1 MRRRILVLN
10 ERDPSNPMA
19 GGAET
24 HVFEIF
30 RRLVADGHDVLVLA
44 ASFPGCAREEVVQ
57 GVRVRRLAN
66 RYLYYALVPWAARR
80 EAARGRDVVVDVL
93 NKLPF
98 LSPWF
103 VPLPCLAI
111 VHHLFGSTAFR
122 QAPAPVALVSWLMER
137 LIPLA
142 YRGVP
147 MLAISPSTKADLVER
162 GLDPARIHVVPP
174 GVDKATH
181 QAIDDGVTREPI
193 VLWIGRLEPYK
204 RADLAIDALK
214 DVRAAVPDA
223 TLVLVGAGSARAA
236 LEARVREQ
244 GLGEH
249 VRFTGFLPEEEKIAW
264 IRRSAVLV
272 QTSEK
277 EGWGMTVIEA
287 NVCNTVAVAS
297 NVPGLRDSVRHGVSG
312 LLFEYGDRQGLA
324 EALVRVLR
332 DANLRARLLA
342 GGKEWGERF
351 GWEEVA
357 EDTAALVEEAIQPGR
372 RPLVLRA
379 ATSGLP

>member
-1 MRRRILVLN
+1 MKRRILVLN
-10 ERDPSNPMA
+10 ERDPANPMT

-24 HVFEIF
+24 HIFELF
-30 RRLVADGHDVLVLA
+30 GRLVTAGHEVTLLA
-44 ASFPGCAREEVVQ
+44 ASFPGCAREEIVQ

-66 RYLYYALVPWAARR
+66 RYLYYALVPWVARR
-80 EAARGRDVVVDVL
+80 EAARGFDVVVDVL

-111 VHHLFGSTAFR
+111 VHHLFGTTAFR
-122 QAPAPVALVSWLMER
+122 QVPMPIALVSWLMER

-162 GLDPARIHVVPP
+162 GLDPALIRVVPP
-174 GVDKATH
+174 GVDKNTH
-181 QAIDDGVTREPI
+181 RAVDDGMARQPV

-204 RADLAIDALK
+204 RADLVIDAME
-214 DVRAAVPDA
+214 DVRAAVPGA
-223 TLVLVGAGSARAA
+223 TLVIVGTGSARAA
-236 LEARVREQ
+236 LEQRVAQ
-244 GLGEH
+244 HNLGNC
-249 VRFTGFLPEEEKIAW
+249 VRFTGFLPEDSKIAE
-264 IRRSAVLV
+264 IQRASVLV

-297 NVPGLRDSVRHGVSG
+297 NVPGLRDSVQHGASG
-312 LLFEYGDRQGLA
+312 LLFQYGDRAGLA
-324 EALVRVLR
+324 AALVRVLSDR
-332 DANLRARLLA
+332 ELRLALLR
-342 GGKEWGERF
+342 GGKAWGDRF
-351 GWEEVA
+351 GWDEVA
-357 EDTAALVEEAIQPGR
+357 EDAASLIEEAIAPGR
-372 RPLVLRA
+372 QPLALR
-379 ATSGLP
+379 TSTFEP